1 MEFKDYQ
8 KQVQSLTPLE
18 GGNQKEIVA
27 RYALSLSEEAGEVI
41 RPLKRHYFRG
51 EKLDR
56 ENLVEEMGDTLWC
69 LTQIANAMGLTIEE
83 IAQQNLNKILIKNS
97 KSRG

>member
-1 MEFKDYQ
+1 
-8 KQVQSLTPLE
+8 
-18 GGNQKEIVA
+18 
-27 RYALSLSEEAGEVI
+27 
-41 RPLKRHYFRG
+41 
-51 EKLDR
+51 
-56 ENLVEEMGDTLWC
+56 MGDTLWC